1 MGVAITFKVE
11 MRNNKS
17 AQSIKQDGAFSDLTR
32 QVKYMLRDSF
42 PSEELGR
49 LVGEVV
55 AVVVQQVIPVRW
67 CSIVNL
73 IFKTQQFDSVQFGF
87 LSRPPP

>member
-55 AVVVQQVIPVRW
+55 AVVVQQVIPVRR
-67 CSIVNL
+67 CSIINL
-73 IFKTQQFDSVQFGF
+73 IFNTTI
-87 LSRPPP
+87 